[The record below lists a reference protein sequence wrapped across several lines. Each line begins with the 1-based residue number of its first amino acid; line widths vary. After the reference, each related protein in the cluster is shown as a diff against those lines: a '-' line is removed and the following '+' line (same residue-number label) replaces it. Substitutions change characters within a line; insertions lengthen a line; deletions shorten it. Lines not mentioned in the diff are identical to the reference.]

1 MTLEEEIKECK
12 VNELILIGNFLLN
25 KFEEEP
31 ELEDKYNK
39 SNMTLNKLF
48 DEISKEVKKEYAKN
62 RNSCFVEDKVVY
74 GIALHIIDESKE
86 IEKSDV
92 KIVAKNPLKKK
103 KAKPTKSIDEIEM
116 KFIDDIKLEEDSNTD
131 LKEEQLTLL

>member
-31 ELEDKYNK
+31 ALEDKYNK
-39 SNMTLNKLF
+39 SEMTLSKLYE
-48 DEISKEVKKEYAKN
+48 EISKEVKKEYAKN

-86 IEKSDV
+86 VEKSNV
-92 KIVAKNPLKKK
+92 KIVAQKSPKKK
-103 KAKPTKSIDEIEM
+103 KSKPTKSIDEIEM
-116 KFIDDIKLEEDSNTD
+116 KFIDDIKLEEDSNVEV
-131 LKEEQLTLL
+131 KEEQLTLL